1 MVKNSSAMQETQV
14 QSLGQEEPLKKGMAV
29 HSGVLGT
36 PLVAQTVKNLP
47 AVQVIWVHSLD
58 QKNPL

>member
-47 AVQVIWVHSLD
+47 AVQVIWV
-58 QKNPL
+58 